1 MLMAEET
8 VLQRTRSAATCDGRE
23 ETLTFE
29 HGDVDVGQDGSRVT
43 DDQSVD

>member
-29 HGDVDVGQDGSRVT
+29 HGDVDVGQAGCLT